1 MTKPITPSP
10 TGRDGAPV
18 VEDIRAERAALADAE
33 REIGEL
39 QRRRREMLVSATM
52 DEVLEVDRA
61 LARAGTAIDIA
72 QAKLGPLE
80 AEFERLRAAA
90 RDAYLAGNLKRAQGL
105 REEGQ
110 RLIEDYAEHAA
121 AIVAVLHRLAEIHA
135 EVVPLN
141 NHLPS
146 GVDQVQVEPPRDAGA
161 TLATAVKLPGVTPY
175 AADFWPTRPR
185 RHAISEVYRTG

>member
-1 MTKPITPSP
+1 MTKTIAAP
-10 TGRDGAPV
+10 TGRDEAQV
-18 VEDIRAERAALADAE
+18 VEDIRAERAVLADAE

-39 QRRRREMLVSATM
+39 QRRRREMLVSATI
-52 DEVLEVDRA
+52 DEVLEVDR

-80 AEFERLRAAA
+80 AELERLRAAA
-90 RDAYLAGNLKRAQGL
+90 RDAHLAGNLKRAQKGL

-135 EVVPLN
+135 EVAPLN
-141 NHLPS
+141 R
-146 GVDQVQVEPPRDAGA
+146 QVEPLRYAGA
-161 TLATAVKLPGVTPY
+161 TLATAVRLPGVTAY
-175 AADFWPTRPR
+175 AADFWPTLPR
-185 RHAISEVYRTG
+185 RGDQ